1 MTDGAGARRRFG
13 TGPVSRVAAGTYTL
27 LAVEALMVVTTAPG
41 LVLLVLLDRDAS
53 NLPLVAVS
61 ALPLGPALSAALY
74 ALHRQPADLTD
85 LRPAAAFWRGYRR
98 NAGAAL
104 RIWAPLLAVLCVL
117 GVSLANRAA
126 AGVPAWWSALLVVVA
141 AAATLVAVTALVIV
155 SLFEFRPVD
164 VLRLAAHF
172 LAGRPAVAL
181 GTAGLL
187 LAAAAVTVLTS
198 EAVLLLLA
206 SVFAAALLTVSRP
219 VIAGITERFIA

>member
-1 MTDGAGARRRFG
+1 MSGPRRFG
-13 TGPVSRVAAGTYTL
+13 TGPVSRVAARTYTL
-27 LAVEALMVVTTAPG
+27 LAVELLFVVTTVPG

-53 NLPLVAVS
+53 NLPLAAVA

-85 LRPAAAFWRGYRR
+85 LRPAAAFWRGYRL
-98 NAGAAL
+98 NALAAL
-104 RIWAPLLAVLCVL
+104 RIWAPLAAVL
-117 GVSLANRAA
+117 GVVGVSLTHPAE
-126 AGVPAWWSALLVVVA
+126 AGVPTWWSALLVVLA

-187 LAAAAVTVLTS
+187 LAAGAVTLLTS
-198 EAVLLLLA
+198 EAVLLLFGSA
-206 SVFAAALLTVSRP
+206 FAAALLVVSRP
-219 VIAGITERFIA
+219 VIAGITERFLA